1 VDFTGNNGTPNY
13 FVIGVHAGG
22 IQFEN
27 HEFCTKFWGKCRNF
41 CADLNIPFSDDG
53 VVYSMWW

>member
-1 VDFTGNNGTPNY
+1 MSSTFCLFWVDFTGNNGTPNY

-27 HEFCTKFWGKCRNF
+27 HEFCTKFWGNAEIF
-41 CADLNIPFSDDG
+41 VQN
-53 VVYSMWW
+53 